1 MTLTQEQATWFAE
14 TFQRLSDN
22 VGQVVLGKP
31 GVIRLV
37 LTAMLAVLFTLRPG

>member
-31 GVIRLV
+31 GSDVDKY
-37 LTAMLAVLFTLRPG
+37 RPAGRSF